1 MGEDGGQ
8 SFVKFICPPDSKMK
22 LGESMTQMNKT
33 RRLILISLLSA
44 IAFILMFL
52 KVPVPFLPPYLTI
65 DISDLPAI
73 IALFTLGPVGAV
85 IVEGIK
91 NLLNFAMN
99 MTDPIGPIANFLAGT
114 SFILTLFAVTKGR
127 FVNIILGFG
136 LATIVMTIVMSI
148 MNYFVLLP
156 MYGMIMNLSDVVK
169 NVQVIVTAGIIPF
182 NVIKGALLTILF
194 FIVVKPLVPL
204 LNKQMRNNR

>member
-1 MGEDGGQ
+1 
-8 SFVKFICPPDSKMK
+8 
-22 LGESMTQMNKT
+22 MTQMNKT

-73 IALFTLGPVGAV
+73 IALFTVGPVGA
-85 IVEGIK
+85 ILVEFIK
-91 NLLNFAMN
+91 NVLNFAMN
-99 MTDPIGPIANFLAGT
+99 MSDPIGPIANFLAGA
-114 SFILTLFAVTKGR
+114 SFILTLFLITKGK
-127 FVNIILGFG
+127 FNNILLSFG

-182 NVIKGALLTILF
+182 NVIKGALLTLLF
-194 FIVVKPLVPL
+194 FIVVKRLVPI
-204 LNKQMRNNR
+204 LNKQVKSNQ